1 MFKVRLKILGRRV
14 EVPVELVAEYKKI
27 YPPISEADF
36 ISEIEDAVKYTCR
49 GRRSI
54 ADQEFNSIVLD
65 VFEEAIANGKDA
77 FNDTAFIEALIKKLK
92 AEGEI

>member
-1 MFKVRLKILGRRV
+1 MFNVKLKILGRRV

-49 GRRSI
+49 GRRNI
-54 ADQEFNSIVLD
+54 TDQELNSIVLNE
-65 VFEEAIANGKDA
+65 FEEAIANGKDA
-77 FNDTAFIEALIKKLK
+77 FSDTAFIEKLLKELK